1 MHASPEGS
9 LDSSAPRA
17 RPATVAS
24 ASRDASCQRI
34 ELSDEELVS
43 QLASL
48 CLEGRRLIAR
58 LIVHLVEV
66 EDRGIDKKA
75 ACSSM
80 WDFCIRRLG
89 MSAGETS
96 RRLHAVKL
104 VRRFPSL
111 LGRIERGE
119 IHLSTLK
126 IVGRHLDEAN
136 LDELLDAARGKTKM
150 QVKELVASRHPRP
163 DVPTSVIAMPAAS
176 ARVSG
181 ISPLTA
187 APAEPPARPSRIE
200 PLSASRYLVQTTLSK
215 AAYDDLQRAKEL
227 MRHRL
232 PSGDTAEILER
243 ALSLLVAKLEKERL
257 GKTSRPQ
264 REVRPSK
271 AGHVAAAVR
280 REVFERDGEQC
291 TYVDAEDRRC
301 ESKTLL
307 ELDHVEARAHGGAD
321 DAANLRVR
329 CRAHNRMYAEEV
341 FGKEYVAER
350 IRCRQHQ
357 SRCVMASTATDAMA
371 ATIHQATC
379 GLVNMGFEKTD
390 VKRALDDVVGRHP
403 RGLDVQRLLREAIG
417 ALT

>member
-1 MHASPEGS
+1 MQHA
-9 LDSSAPRA
+9 D
-17 RPATVAS
+17 
-24 ASRDASCQRI
+24 
-34 ELSDEELVS
+34 LSDEELVS

-48 CLEGRRLIAR
+48 CLEGRRLVAR
-58 LIVHLVEV
+58 VIVHLTEV
-66 EDRGIDKKA
+66 EDRGVDKKA

-80 WDFCIRRLG
+80 WDFCLRRLG
-89 MSAGETS
+89 MSEGETS
-96 RRLHAVKL
+96 RRLNAVKL

-126 IVGRHLDEAN
+126 ILGRHLDESN
-136 LDELLDAARGKTKM
+136 LDELLEAARGKTRM

-163 DVPTSVIAMPAAS
+163 DAPTMVTELPAAL
-176 ARVSG
+176 VTL
-181 ISPLTA
+181 PLAGAEAT
-187 APAEPPARPSRIE
+187 PAEAPARPSRVE

-227 MRHRL
+227 ARHRI

-243 ALSLLVAKLEKERL
+243 ALALLVTNLEKERL
-257 GKTSRPQ
+257 ARTSRPQ
-264 REVRPSK
+264 RRARPSK

-291 TYVDAEDRRC
+291 TYADAEGRRC
-301 ESKTLL
+301 ECRTLL
-307 ELDHVEARAHGGAD
+307 ELDHVIPRAHGGAD

-350 IRCRQHQ
+350 IHCRQHQ
-357 SRCVMASTATDAMA
+357 AQRVMATSPANATATMID
-371 ATIHQATC
+371 QATR
-379 GLVNMGFEKTD
+379 GLVNMGFAKSEAT
-390 VKRALDDVVGRHP
+390 RAVDGIVRKHP
-403 RGLDVQRLLREAIG
+403 QGDVQRLLREAI
-417 ALT
+417 AVLT